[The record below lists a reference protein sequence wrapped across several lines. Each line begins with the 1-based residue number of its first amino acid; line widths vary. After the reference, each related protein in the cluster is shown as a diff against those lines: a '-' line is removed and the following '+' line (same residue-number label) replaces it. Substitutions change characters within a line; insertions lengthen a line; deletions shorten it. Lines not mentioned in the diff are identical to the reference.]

1 MCANQRLPNSRVT
14 MSVHKRGIR
23 LRTGCSRRPL
33 PRLLRA
39 RTQRGLCLWRTRACA
54 LHEHVRLHHE
64 RHTSC
69 DAALLRLSWPRASCA
84 ISFMLRVCLHRH
96 RACAR
101 WSRLRSTRS
110 QPSCFA
116 ADGAAPAITGG
127 GAWGKARQTLE
138 ANKSAVGVAMQF
150 LVMIDKLHDMHQRQ
164 VISDL
169 RAVCRGTRPN
179 LST

>member
-1 MCANQRLPNSRVT
+1 

-54 LHEHVRLHHE
+54 LHEHERLHHE
-64 RHTSC
+64 RHTSY

-101 WSRLRSTRS
+101 WSRLPSMRS
-110 QPSCFA
+110 QPSSCA
-116 ADGAAPAITGG
+116 VDGAAPAIRG
-127 GAWGKARQTLE
+127 GASARQTME
-138 ANKSAVGVAMQF
+138 ANKSAAGVVMQY
-150 LVMIDKLHDMHQRQ
+150 LVMIDKLHDMHERQ

-169 RAVCRGTRPN
+169 HFAQWSEWASGHVARMCC
-179 LST
+179 

>member
-1 MCANQRLPNSRVT
+1 

-54 LHEHVRLHHE
+54 LHEHERLHHE

-101 WSRLRSTRS
+101 WSRLPSMRS
-110 QPSCFA
+110 QPSSCA
-116 ADGAAPAITGG
+116 VDGAAPAIRG
-127 GAWGKARQTLE
+127 GASARQTME
-138 ANKSAVGVAMQF
+138 ANKSAVGVVMQF
-150 LVMIDKLHDMHQRQ
+150 LVMIDKLHDMHERQ

-169 RAVCRGTRPN
+169 HFAQWSEWASGHVARMCC
-179 LST
+179 